1 MFLIMYIY
9 IYYVLIYFFN
19 NTYQHIAIVT
29 WRNRRGFIR
38 KEKLGKAIGFP
49 TDFCMSSRV

>member
-1 MFLIMYIY
+1 MFLILYIY
-9 IYYVLIYFFN
+9 IYVLIYFLN

-38 KEKLGKAIGFP
+38 LSKPEHLATFI
-49 TDFCMSSRV
+49 T